1 MLLHRVREA
10 MYEEFAPFE
19 GTTEIDSA
27 QVVLPEG
34 VIHLIG
40 AFNVDTDRAR
50 IEIIPKDADRAIM
63 AEFILRVTAPGSRI
77 DTDGT
82 AAWPP
87 WIHDR
92 EHHVVIHSAH
102 DYAHR
107 EEVTGPDGK
116 KKTIYVTTLHI
127 EGSWGFLKRAL
138 RIPRT
143 VSHKHFPRYLAEAQW
158 RISHLHNRKEAEAYT
173 GEERR
178 NYALMGHIV
187 ANVPHRWTTVQ
198 EIREGKRARTEP
210 QPPRSMTPT
219 DHDLP
224 EDVEMTR
231 AA

>member
-1 MLLHRVREA
+1 

-19 GTTEIDSA
+19 GTTEIDEA
-27 QVVLPEG
+27 QVKMPEG

-40 AFNVDTDRAR
+40 AFNVDTGRVR
-50 IEIIPKDADRAIM
+50 IEIIPKEADREIM

-87 WIHDR
+87 WIRDR

-107 EEVTGPDGK
+107 EEIKGPDGK
-116 KKTIYVTTLHI
+116 MKTIYVTTLHI

-138 RIPRT
+138 RIPLT
-143 VSHKHFPRYLAEAQW
+143 VSYKHFPRYLAEAQW
-158 RISHLHNRKEAEAYT
+158 RISHLHNRKEAEAFT
-173 GEERR
+173 GDERR
-178 NYALMGHIV
+178 NLLLMGQIV
-187 ANVPHRWTTVQ
+187 ANMPHRRITVK
-198 EIREGKRARTEP
+198 EIREGKRACAKP
-210 QPPRSMTPT
+210 QPPGHVTGT
-219 DHDLP
+219 HHDLP
-224 EDVEMTR
+224 EENEMPR